1 LVFNQNLF
9 IYLSNY
15 SLLDVISQIT
25 NFNKEIILYQADV
38 LSNNFQ
44 QIDSIGFS
52 LYVYGAIPLI
62 LCSIILLLAMFSA
75 IIIPPTSLGEEN
87 IKSKEFNL

>member
-1 LVFNQNLF
+1 MVD
-9 IYLSNY
+9 I
-15 SLLDVISQIT
+15 ISQIT
-25 NFNKEIILYQADV
+25 NFNKEIILYQADI

-62 LCSIILLLAMFSA
+62 VCSIILLLAMLSA
-75 IIIPPTSLGEEN
+75 LFLS
-87 IKSKEFNL
+87 NL